1 MNAAQTSYMHV
12 LYPLQGTVLNLFFKT
27 HERIYMLDIV
37 TQCILLLTIKWNG
50 HADTS
55 KERDSRYKNNIILK
69 KNYLAYLIIHLKDK
83 NGSKI
88 TRKLLKESGCIIA
101 KKILNHWNIITSVL
115 RGQFIIF
122 VWIEMFSNLI
132 VTFVLFLFAK
142 LCVQLLD
149 LILYFV
155 QFS

>member
-12 LYPLQGTVLNLFFKT
+12 LYPLQGKVLNLFFKT

-83 NGSKI
+83 RWEQDNEKAAKGVWVHYCQENFEP
-88 TRKLLKESGCIIA
+88 LK
-101 KKILNHWNIITSVL
+101 HHH
-115 RGQFIIF
+115 
-122 VWIEMFSNLI
+122 
-132 VTFVLFLFAK
+132 
-142 LCVQLLD
+142 
-149 LILYFV
+149 
-155 QFS
+155 